1 MRGRA
6 QQEAR
11 ITTRTDLPPRLRASL
26 GSAVVLGLM
35 QAKLQTEPTTAYLM
49 TYTKGKCRA
58 NCSFCPQATSS
69 RGRADMLSRISW
81 PAFNTTDV
89 LDELKKAVENGRMR
103 RVCLQALNYPS
114 VIADLMALTKAIH
127 QPIDVPTSL
136 SCQPLSVENI
146 RLLASTGA
154 ERIGIPL
161 DAATEQLF
169 EKVKGQ
175 VVGGPYDW
183 NRQLELLGEAVDVFG
198 KGRVSTHL
206 IVGLGETEEE
216 MVKTVQQCSDMGVL
230 PALFA
235 FTPIKGTVL
244 QDVAPPSITTYR
256 RVQLARYMIVHG
268 KARFENMSFNAKGC
282 LAHFGVSENT
292 LKSIIQMG
300 GPFLTSGCPHCNR
313 PYYNEK
319 PSGPIYNYP
328 RTLTTDEIADVE
340 IELSLDED

>member
-1 MRGRA
+1 M
-6 QQEAR
+6 QEAG

-35 QAKLQTEPTTAYLM
+35 QAKLQAEPTTAYLM
-49 TYTKGKCRA
+49 THTKSKCKA
-58 NCSFCPQATSS
+58 NCSFCPQAASS

-81 PAFNTTDV
+81 PSFKTRDV
-89 LDELKKAVENGRMR
+89 LDELKEVVENGKVR
-103 RVCLQALNYPS
+103 RVCFQALNYPN
-114 VIADLMALTKAIH
+114 VIADLVALAQAIRH
-127 QPIDVPTSL
+127 SIDVPISL
-136 SCQPLSVENI
+136 SCQPLSVENV
-146 RLLASTGA
+146 RLLASAGA

-161 DAATEQLF
+161 DAATKRLF
-169 EKVKGQ
+169 ERIKGR

-183 NRQLELLGEAVDVFG
+183 SRQLELLGEAVDVFG

-216 MVKTVQQCSDMGVL
+216 MVRIVQQCSDMGVL

-268 KARFENMSFNAKGC
+268 KARFENMRFNAKGC
-282 LAHFGVSENT
+282 LAYLGVSENT
-292 LKSIIQMG
+292 VESVIQTG
-300 GPFLTSGCPHCNR
+300 EPFLTSGCPDCNR

-328 RTLTTDEIADVE
+328 SALTTDELSDVE
-340 IELSLDED
+340 KELGPDED